1 MSTLVPAVWDGPVAV
16 NRYRRLVPETEVVFE
31 THSTTEDNER
41 GVATGW
47 LPGKLSAAG
56 RDQAGEMGERRRA
69 DRIAAVFTSDLARAV
84 ETVSIAFVDSGI
96 SILHDWRRR
105 ECDDGDRNGRPA
117 DELERGQHVDVPHP
131 NGESWR
137 GLRRGSAD
145 SSTTCRRGGKA
156 AESSLSGIP
165 RHGGPSTTF

>member
-84 ETVSIAFVDSGI
+84 ETVSIAFCRFGHLD
-96 SILHDWRRR
+96 
-105 ECDDGDRNGRPA
+105 PA
-117 DELERGQHVDVPHP
+117 RLAPP
-131 NGESWR
+131 
-137 GLRRGSAD
+137 
-145 SSTTCRRGGKA
+145 
-156 AESSLSGIP
+156 
-165 RHGGPSTTF
+165 